1 MAKGRKRK
9 DSGGENVEAYR
20 HETGKRKIVVS
31 VRLTSYDSSNPKPKR
46 YDYDPHLDPHL
57 VGGKEYASF
66 EVPKISLYIHESQL
80 WCLTP
85 QIWAKQ

>member
-31 VRLTSYDSSNPKPKR
+31 VRLASYDSSNPKPKR
-46 YDYDPHLDPHL
+46 YDYDPHLDPQLIWSGEKSIPHL
-57 VGGKEYASF
+57 KSRKYHFIYTRVNYG
-66 EVPKISLYIHESQL
+66 V
-80 WCLTP
+80 
-85 QIWAKQ
+85 